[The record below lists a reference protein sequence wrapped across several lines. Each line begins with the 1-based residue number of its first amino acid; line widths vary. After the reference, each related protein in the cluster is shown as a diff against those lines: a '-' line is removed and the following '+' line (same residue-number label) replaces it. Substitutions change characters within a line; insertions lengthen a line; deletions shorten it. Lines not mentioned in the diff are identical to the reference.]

1 MQKRVRQKKMV
12 LNSETKYLKESIR
25 QSFFKKMHEKLLKY
39 SFSDMN
45 NKENKIE
52 KIKSNIGQIVCTF
65 C

>member
-1 MQKRVRQKKMV
+1 MV
-12 LNSETKYLKESIR
+12 LNSQTKYLKIC
-25 QSFFKKMHEKLLKY
+25 FFKKMHEKLLKY

-65 C
+65 Y